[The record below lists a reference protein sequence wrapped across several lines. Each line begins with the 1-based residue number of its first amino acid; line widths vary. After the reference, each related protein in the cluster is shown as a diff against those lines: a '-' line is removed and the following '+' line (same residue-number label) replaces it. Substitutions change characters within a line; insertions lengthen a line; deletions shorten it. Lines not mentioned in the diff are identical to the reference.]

1 MIYIKKFNDK
11 VNEEF
16 EEPLKDVMLPRV
28 DQLIEYLQDYKQK
41 LESSEDEA
49 YSFEDETE
57 KVDKM
62 WQDVFYPVPNDIN
75 SKRSS
80 FNK

>member
-1 MIYIKKFNDK
+1 MIHIKKFNDK

-16 EEPLKDVMLPRV
+16 FGGNLKDQMTPRV

-41 LESSEDEA
+41 LDSD
-49 YSFEDETE
+49 FHINEDETDV
-57 KVDKM
+57 VDKI
-62 WQDVFYPVPNDIN
+62 WQDVFHPVPNNIN
-75 SKRSS
+75 SKNSS

>member
-1 MIYIKKFNDK
+1 MIHIKKFNDK

-16 EEPLKDVMLPRV
+16 FGGVQEVMSTRV
-28 DQLIEYLQDYKQK
+28 DQLIEYLQDYKEK
-41 LESSEDEA
+41 LSNEDEA
-49 YSFEDETE
+49 YSLETETE

-75 SKRSS
+75 SRRSS

>member
-1 MIYIKKFNDK
+1 MIHIKKFNDK

-16 EEPLKDVMLPRV
+16 GEPLKDVMLPRV
-28 DQLIEYLQDYKQK
+28 DQLIEYLQDYKEK
-41 LESSEDEA
+41 LSNEDEA
-49 YSFEDETE
+49 YSLETETE